1 MITKVKTAG
10 AYSPKKAYS
19 FPSEPVEYGMI
30 TPRQHKA
37 LTDLILTNFFQD
49 DREQMLQRLPEMTS
63 EEASEMIF
71 EIQSAHWR

>member
-10 AYSPKKAYS
+10 VHGPKKAYS
-19 FPSEPVEYGMI
+19 FPSDSVDYGMI
-30 TPRQHKA
+30 TPRQHRA

-49 DREQMLQRLPEMTS
+49 DRDKILQRLPEMTS

>member
-1 MITKVKTAG
+1 MITKVKTVSTHG
-10 AYSPKKAYS
+10 PKKTYS
-19 FPSEPVEYGMI
+19 SPSEHDDYGMI
-30 TPRQHKA
+30 TPRQHRA

-49 DREQMLQRLPEMTS
+49 DRDKILQRLPEMTS

>member
-1 MITKVKTAG
+1 MITKVKTVG
-10 AYSPKKAYS
+10 AHGPKKAY
-19 FPSEPVEYGMI
+19 FLPSEHDDYGMI
-30 TPRQHKA
+30 TPRQHRA

-49 DREQMLQRLPEMTS
+49 DRDKILQRLPEMTS